1 METFNSNIRDLRQY
15 IEDKKTA
22 GLSVRQLDCPA
33 DSHKWAGFKNKKS
46 NSIVLKEDTWV
57 ELGNPATFSMAPV
70 LVTERLDLVND
81 GAITLIGPDIAE
93 LRESVPFAQI
103 LLIAS
108 TQLKDEDYR
117 QLNTVQYELALNGY
131 MIKALP
137 SSLTIRSRVSKKSV
151 KAGFSFS
158 TLGSDIIK
166 NYKSRFQ
173 VESAEILFITSSEED
188 IRELKDL
195 HTKVVNIIKAMNKM
209 MEEMSFDCSSCE
221 YVDVCD
227 DVREL
232 GALRE
237 KLKNSQ

>member
-1 METFNSNIRDLRQY
+1 METFNDNITALRQY
-15 IEDKKTA
+15 IA
-22 GLSVRQLDCPA
+22 GKSADGRQVRSLDCNA
-33 DSHKWAGFKNKKS
+33 DPGKWAAYSKKKS
-46 NSIVLKEDTWV
+46 SSIVLKEDTWV

-81 GAITLIGPDIAE
+81 GAITLIGPDISE
-93 LRESVPFAQI
+93 LRGSVPFAQI

-108 TQLKDEDYR
+108 TQLNDEDYR
-117 QLNTVQYELALNGY
+117 KLNTAQYELALNGY

-137 SSLTIRSRVSKKSV
+137 SALTIRSRVSKNSV

-166 NYKSRFQ
+166 NYKSRFPA
-173 VESAEILFITSSEED
+173 ESAEVLFITSSEKD
-188 IRELKDL
+188 IQELKDL

-227 DVREL
+227 DVQEL

-237 KLKNSQ
+237 KLKKSK